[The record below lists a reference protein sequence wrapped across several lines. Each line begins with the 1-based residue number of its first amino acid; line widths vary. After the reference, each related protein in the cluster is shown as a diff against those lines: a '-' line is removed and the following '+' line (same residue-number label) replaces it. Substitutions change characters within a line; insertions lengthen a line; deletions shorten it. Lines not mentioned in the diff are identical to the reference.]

1 MGSFSPAKFDLVRV
15 ARPVLQLILLV
26 VFLFF
31 FGLPAIATY
40 RRKEVLVVENKK
52 DTGGI
57 PFPAITVAAWIQEAT
72 DGCYQLNK
80 TIEQCIEDNSLGSSD
95 LIKGVLL
102 GFEAQAS
109 LNLTKEMLTEDSTH
123 LWSGRFYTLNLPL
136 TIGPDDDTDQVYI
149 FLSNIS
155 MEYQLFIHDPKFY
168 IYSDNPV
175 LPMEVRS
182 FNTRSTVS
190 RYYRLNL
197 VEMNELDVPSD
208 PCNTAPDFNFH
219 SCVKMSVAQKVSC
232 SLLRKAIFL
241 HLFVG
246 WL

>member
-1 MGSFSPAKFDLVRV
+1 M
-15 ARPVLQLILLV
+15 
-26 VFLFF
+26 
-31 FGLPAIATY
+31 
-40 RRKEVLVVENKK
+40 
-52 DTGGI
+52 
-57 PFPAITVAAWIQEAT
+57 AAWIQEAT
-72 DGCYQLNK
+72 DGCYQFNQ

-95 LIKGVLL
+95 LIKGALL
-102 GFEAQAS
+102 GFEAQAR
-109 LNLTKEMLTEDSTH
+109 LNLTKEMLTEDSTD

-197 VEMNELDVPSD
+197 IEMNELDVPSD

-232 SLLRKAIFL
+232 SFL
-241 HLFVG
+241 KEKTFFAPFCRLAVAPSGIHKICSHVQTANNSG
-246 WL
+246 